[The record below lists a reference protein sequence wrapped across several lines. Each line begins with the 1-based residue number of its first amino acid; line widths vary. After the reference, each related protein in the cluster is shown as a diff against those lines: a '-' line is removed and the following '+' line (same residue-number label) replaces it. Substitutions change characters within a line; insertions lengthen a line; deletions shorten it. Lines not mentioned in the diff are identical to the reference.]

1 VLIGG
6 RASAQDS
13 PRQRTTPD
21 LPGSGFRLVPLFG
34 GGVVHFLE
42 VVLIKVGA
50 RGAVAVAGVAVLALV
65 GTAGCSG
72 AGKSSGGGGS
82 HSINVLMVNN
92 PQMLELQKITAANFT
107 KDSGIK
113 VNFVVKVEQDM
124 RDTASTEFANQSGQ
138 YDVATLS
145 NFEIPYYAKAGWIS
159 DMQGIAADAAFDQA
173 DVLPSMTAALSYN
186 NKVYGEPF
194 YGESSFLMYRK
205 DIFAAK
211 GLSMPASPTWA
222 QVADLAAKADGSQ
235 PGLKGICLRGLAGWG
250 DNLAPFTTV
259 VNTMGGSWFDQSWKA
274 QVNTGGFKTA
284 AAFYVGLLK
293 QHGEA
298 GAATFSFPQCLAAMQ
313 GGKTA
318 MWYDATS
325 AAGSLEASDSPVKGK
340 IGYVAAP
347 HEQTPQSGWLYTWAW
362 AIEKASKHQDD
373 AAKFVNWASS
383 KAYEQLVAKDTANPS
398 TGGPTNIPAG
408 KRASTYSDPTYLK
421 VASAFA
427 TPTLDAIKNA
437 PAANPGV
444 APRPYSGI
452 QFVGIPSFTDFGTA
466 CAKLLSSAI
475 AGSSSVDAFLNSCQ
489 RLAQAAGDK
498 QKK

>member
-1 VLIGG
+1 
-6 RASAQDS
+6 
-13 PRQRTTPD
+13 
-21 LPGSGFRLVPLFG
+21 
-34 GGVVHFLE
+34 
-42 VVLIKVGA
+42 
-50 RGAVAVAGVAVLALV
+50 
-65 GTAGCSG
+65 
-72 AGKSSGGGGS
+72 
-82 HSINVLMVNN
+82 MVNN

-107 KDSGIK
+107 KDTGITVK
-113 VNFVVKVEQDM
+113 FVVKVEQDM

-159 DMQGIAADAAFDQA
+159 DMQSIAADSAFDQA
-173 DVLPSMTAALSYN
+173 DVLPSMTAALSSN
-186 NKVYGEPF
+186 GKLYGEPF

-205 DIFAAK
+205 DLFAAR
-211 GLSMPASPTWA
+211 GLSMPANPTWA
-222 QVADLAAKADGSQ
+222 QVADFAAKLDGAK

-250 DNLAPFTTV
+250 NNLAPLTTI
-259 VNTMGGSWFDQSWKA
+259 VNTMGGTWFDENWQA
-274 QVNTGGFKTA
+274 QVNTDGFKTA
-284 AAFYVGLLK
+284 ANFYVNLIK

-325 AAGSLEASDSPVKGK
+325 AAGSLEAAESPVKGK

-347 HEQTPQSGWLYTWAW
+347 HEQTPQAGWLYTWAW
-362 AIEKASKHQDD
+362 GIEKASKHQVD
-373 AAKFVNWASS
+373 AAKFVSWASS
-383 KAYEQLVAKDTANPS
+383 KAYEQLVAKDTGSP

-421 VASAFA
+421 IAGSFA
-427 TPTLDAIKNA
+427 TPTLNAIKNA

-444 APRPYSGI
+444 QKRPYSGI
-452 QFVGIPSFTDFGTA
+452 QFVGIPAFTDFGTA
-466 CAKLLSSAI
+466 CSKDISGAI
-475 AGSSSVDAFLNSCQ
+475 AGSPSVDAALNACQ
-489 RLAQAAGDK
+489 AVAQAAGAK

>member
-1 VLIGG
+1 LIKLGTG
-6 RASAQDS
+6 RAVS
-13 PRQRTTPD
+13 
-21 LPGSGFRLVPLFG
+21 
-34 GGVVHFLE
+34 
-42 VVLIKVGA
+42 
-50 RGAVAVAGVAVLALV
+50 VAGLAVLTVLGA
-65 GTAGCSG
+65 TACSG
-72 AGKSSGGGGS
+72 AGSKSGGGTS

-107 KDSGIK
+107 KDTGIT
-113 VNFVVKVEQDM
+113 VNFVVKVESDM

-159 DMQGIAADAAFDQA
+159 DMQGIAADATFDQA

-186 NKVYGEPF
+186 GKLYGEPF

-205 DIFAAK
+205 DLFAAK
-211 GLSMPASPTWA
+211 GLTMPANPTWA
-222 QVADLAAKADGSQ
+222 QVADLAAKIDGAQ
-235 PGLKGICLRGLAGWG
+235 PGLKGICLRGKAGWG
-250 DNLAPFTTV
+250 ENLAPLTTV
-259 VNTMGGSWFDQSWKA
+259 VNTMGGTWFDENWKA
-274 QVNTGGFKTA
+274 QVNTGAFKTA
-284 AAFYVGLLK
+284 ANFYVNLIK

-298 GAATFSFPQCLAAMQ
+298 GAATFSFPQCLAALQ

-325 AAGSLEASDSPVKGK
+325 GAGSLEATDSPVKGK

-347 HEQTPQSGWLYTWAW
+347 HDQTPQAGWLYTWAW
-362 AIEKASKHQDD
+362 GIEKASKHQAD
-373 AAKFVNWASS
+373 AAKFVSWASS
-383 KAYEQLVAKDTANPS
+383 KAYEQIVAKDTANS

-421 VASAFA
+421 IAGSFA
-427 TPTLDAIKNA
+427 TPTLEAIKNA

-444 APRPYSGI
+444 QKRPYSGI
-452 QFVGIPSFTDFGTA
+452 QFVGIPAFTDFGTT
-466 CAKLLSSAI
+466 CSKDISGAI
-475 AGSSSVDAFLNSCQ
+475 AGSSSVDSALNACQ
-489 RLAQAAGDK
+489 TVAQAAGDK